1 MARQATWTSGRGSAA
16 HGQKG
21 QDQGQGQG
29 LSQAKSSIPTTRI
42 GYLGVGQKPL
52 LTLAYCCGC
61 AVTAT
66 LSRSTFTGL
75 RCKECGHP
83 YGAGAKHVCEDVC
96 FGPLEVV
103 YDYDVIKSRVTR
115 ATIEAGP
122 VSIWRYREFLP
133 IEGDPIDVGTG
144 FTPLLKANRLAK
156 RLGLKNLYIKNDGVN
171 MPTLSFKDRV
181 VSVALTRARELGFT
195 TVSCAST
202 GNLANS
208 TAAIAAHAGLDCCV
222 FIPSDLE
229 LGKVLGTLIYNPTL
243 MAVKG
248 NYDQVNR
255 LCSEVANTYGWGF
268 VNINLRPYYS
278 EGSKTLGYE
287 VIEQLGWQLPDHIVA
302 PLASGSL
309 FTKIRKGF
317 DEFIKVGLVD
327 EKPVRFSGAQ
337 AEGCSPIAQAFAEG
351 RDFITPVKPNT
362 IAKSI
367 AIGNPADGPYAI
379 DIANRTGGTI
389 AAVSDAEIV
398 AGIQLLAETEGVF
411 TETAGGTTIAVLKKL
426 VEQGKIDPSETTV
439 AYITGNGLKT
449 LEAVS
454 DAVGEP
460 LTIEPQLASFNAA
473 WERAQASHRSSV
485 DH

>member
-1 MARQATWTSGRGSAA
+1 MASQPGPLNPDHDSRIISGAPDGAA
-16 HGQKG
+16 SVG
-21 QDQGQGQG
+21 
-29 LSQAKSSIPTTRI
+29 PFR
-42 GYLGVGQKPL
+42 LG
-52 LTLAYCCGC
+52 
-61 AVTAT
+61 AVTST
-66 LSRSTFTGL
+66 LTRSPLQGL

-83 YGAGAKHVCEDVC
+83 YPAAARHVCDEVC

-103 YDYDVIKSRVTR
+103 YDYDAIRARTSR
-115 ATIEAGP
+115 ASIEAGP
-122 VSIWRYREFLP
+122 ASIWRYRDFLP

-144 FTPLLKANRLAK
+144 FTPLLQANRLAR
-156 RLGLKNLYIKNDGVN
+156 RLGLRRLYIKNDGVN

-181 VSVALTRARELGFT
+181 VSVALTRARELGFS

-208 TAAIAAHAGLDCCV
+208 TAAIAAHAGMDCCV
-222 FIPSDLE
+222 FIPADLE
-229 LGKVLGTLIYNPTL
+229 AGKVLGTLIYNPTL
-243 MAVKG
+243 MAVRG

-317 DEFIKVGLVD
+317 DEFLKVGLVD

-337 AEGCSPIAQAFAEG
+337 ATGCSPIAQAFEEG
-351 RDFITPVKPNT
+351 RDFIKPVKPST

-367 AIGNPADGPYAI
+367 AIGNPADGPYAL
-379 DIANRTGGTI
+379 DIARRTGGSI
-389 AAVSDAEIV
+389 AAVTDEEIV
-398 AGIQLLAETEGVF
+398 DGIKLLAETEGVF
-411 TETAGGTTIAVLKKL
+411 TETAGGTTIAVLRKL
-426 VEQGKIDPSETTV
+426 VEQGRINPDETTV

-449 LEAVS
+449 TEAVAS
-454 DAVGEP
+454 CIGEP
-460 LTIEPQLASFNAA
+460 FLIDAKLDSFESA
-473 WERAQASHRSSV
+473 WERAQSLQRATWEPV
-485 DH
+485 DV

>member
-1 MARQATWTSGRGSAA
+1 M
-16 HGQKG
+16 
-21 QDQGQGQG
+21 
-29 LSQAKSSIPTTRI
+29 
-42 GYLGVGQKPL
+42 
-52 LTLAYCCGC
+52 
-61 AVTAT
+61 TAT
-66 LSRSTFTGL
+66 LTSQTFAGL
-75 RCKECGHP
+75 RCKECGHAYAP
-83 YGAGAKHVCEDVC
+83 EARHVCEDVC

-103 YDYDVIKSRVTR
+103 YDYDAIRARVSR
-115 ATIEAGP
+115 ASIEAGP
-122 VSIWRYREFLP
+122 TSIWRYRDFLP

-144 FTPLLKANRLAK
+144 FTPLLRANRLAR
-156 RLGLKNLYIKNDGVN
+156 RLGLKELYIKNDGVN

-181 VSVALTRARELGFT
+181 VSVALTRAKELGFS

-208 TAAIAAHAGLDCCV
+208 TAAIAAHAGMECCV
-222 FIPSDLE
+222 FIPADLE
-229 LGKVLGTLIYNPTL
+229 AGKILGTLVYNPTL
-243 MAVKG
+243 MAVRG

-287 VIEQLGWQLPDHIVA
+287 VVEQLGWRLPDHIVA

-317 DEFIKVGLVD
+317 DEFMKVGLVE
-327 EKPVRFSGAQ
+327 EKHVRFSGAQ

-367 AIGNPADGPYAI
+367 AIGNPADGPYAL
-379 DIANRTGGTI
+379 DIASRTGGSI
-389 AAVSDAEIV
+389 EAVNDQEIIE
-398 AGIQLLAETEGVF
+398 GIQLLAETEGVF

-449 LEAVS
+449 TEAVAS
-454 DAVGEP
+454 AVGEP
-460 LTIEPQLASFNAA
+460 LTIDPQLSDFNAA
-473 WERAQASHRSSV
+473 WERAQSLQRATWDTV
-485 DH
+485 GV

>member
-1 MARQATWTSGRGSAA
+1 MTQAIDRPKA
-16 HGQKG
+16 Q
-21 QDQGQGQG
+21 
-29 LSQAKSSIPTTRI
+29 
-42 GYLGVGQKPL
+42 
-52 LTLAYCCGC
+52 TLQC
-61 AVTAT
+61 
-66 LSRSTFTGL
+66 STFTNL
-75 RCKECGHP
+75 KCKECGTT
-83 YGAGAKHVCEDVC
+83 YDLTAKHVCEEC

-103 YDYDVIKSRVTR
+103 YDYDAIRRQVSRESI
-115 ATIEAGP
+115 AAGP
-122 VSIWRYREFLP
+122 NSIWRYKAFLP
-133 IEGDPIDVGTG
+133 VASENPIDVGTG
-144 FTPLLKANRLAK
+144 MTPLLKAGRLAR
-156 RLGLKNLYIKNDGVN
+156 RLGLKELYIKNDAVN

-229 LGKVLGTLIYNPTL
+229 AGKVLGTLIYDPTV
-243 MAVKG
+243 MAVHG

-255 LCSEVANTYGWGF
+255 LCSEVANTHGWGF

-278 EGSKTLGYE
+278 EGSKTLGFE
-287 VIEQLGWQLPDHIVA
+287 VAEQLNWQLPDHIVA

-309 FTKIRKGF
+309 YGKIYKGF
-317 DEFIKVGLVD
+317 NELVKTGLVA

-337 AEGCSPIAQAFAEG
+337 AEGCSPISQAFKEG

-367 AIGNPADGPYAI
+367 AIGNPADGIYALE
-379 DIANRTGGTI
+379 IAKKTNGNIEDVT
-389 AAVSDAEIV
+389 DAEIID
-398 AGIQLLAETEGVF
+398 GMKLLAETEGIF

-426 VEQGKIDPSETTV
+426 VEAGKINPDERTV

-449 LEAVS
+449 QEAVS
-454 DAVGEP
+454 GAVGEP
-460 LTIEPQLASFNAA
+460 LFIDPKLDSFERA
-473 WERAQASHRSSV
+473 WERANTLNRLDWQQTQV
-485 DH
+485 

>member
-1 MARQATWTSGRGSAA
+1 MNPP
-16 HGQKG
+16 
-21 QDQGQGQG
+21 GQGAQKEEAIPEPQDRVLRSPG
-29 LSQAKSSIPTTRI
+29 STAANFLST
-42 GYLGVGQKPL
+42 LGV
-52 LTLAYCCGC
+52 T
-61 AVTAT
+61 VTAT

-83 YGAGAKHVCEDVC
+83 YEASARHVCEDVC

-103 YDYDVIKSRVTR
+103 YDYEAIKNRVSR

-122 VSIWRYREFLP
+122 ASIWRYREFLP

-144 FTPLLKANRLAK
+144 FTPLLKAGNLAK
-156 RLGLKNLYIKNDGVN
+156 RLGLKSLYIKNDGVN

-243 MAVKG
+243 MAVHG

-255 LCSEVANTYGWGF
+255 LCSEVANTFGWGF

-317 DEFIKVGLVD
+317 DEFIKVGLVE
-327 EKPVRFSGAQ
+327 EKHVRFSGAQ
-337 AEGCSPIAQAFAEG
+337 AEGCSPIAQAFAAG
-351 RDFITPVKPNT
+351 QPTRWPPCSNVRTSRTVRVLAP
-362 IAKSI
+362 AK
-367 AIGNPADGPYAI
+367 D
-379 DIANRTGGTI
+379 R
-389 AAVSDAEIV
+389 
-398 AGIQLLAETEGVF
+398 Q
-411 TETAGGTTIAVLKKL
+411 
-426 VEQGKIDPSETTV
+426 
-439 AYITGNGLKT
+439 
-449 LEAVS
+449 
-454 DAVGEP
+454 
-460 LTIEPQLASFNAA
+460 
-473 WERAQASHRSSV
+473 
-485 DH
+485 